1 MRIQIS
7 DLCFDDFLCCMEI
20 IKEELIY
27 GNKLTF
33 KSCNYQHMGEGFMYN
48 FLLLLCVFFMFCVLC
63 ILIRGIWQS
72 IKFF

>member
-27 GNKLTF
+27 GNKLTT
-33 KSCNYQHMGEGFMYN
+33 KNCNYQHMGEGCFFLCIIVVVVFYVLYFMYFN
-48 FLLLLCVFFMFCVLC
+48 LAWYMA
-63 ILIRGIWQS
+63 IY
-72 IKFF
+72 